1 MLGHWCG
8 VVIPTIYIPNMNYKR
23 YKRLGDIKSDF
34 LQKTRVTEA
43 TTNGVLSHHKIIQT
57 QQLSVTNKKLDWDN
71 KTETEIRTR
80 EKKQR
85 YRTHTQKDIDVSHTN
100 VEDFLKKQHTINTS
114 THYIAYVV
122 GLVYG
127 KILQETSI
135 FNGKGPWFPLV
146 SNVPLN
152 QSNFSI
158 HVFSMY
164 RLSMFPYM
172 EKIIKH
178 H

>member
-57 QQLSVTNKKLDWDN
+57 TNKKLDWDN

-80 EKKQR
+80 EKNQR

-100 VEDFLKKQHTINTS
+100 VEDFLKKQHINTS

-127 KILQETSI
+127 KSYRKPPYLMVKVPG
-135 FNGKGPWFPLV
+135 FHWFP
-146 SNVPLN
+146 
-152 QSNFSI
+152 
-158 HVFSMY
+158 
-164 RLSMFPYM
+164 MFPWTNPIFPSMCFLCIDYPCFHIW
-172 EKIIKH
+172 KNY
-178 H
+178 